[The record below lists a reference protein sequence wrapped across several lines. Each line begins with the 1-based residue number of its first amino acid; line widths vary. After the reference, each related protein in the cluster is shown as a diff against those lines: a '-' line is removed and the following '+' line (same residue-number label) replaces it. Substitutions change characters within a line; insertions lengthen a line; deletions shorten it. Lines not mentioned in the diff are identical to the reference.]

1 MILQSEE
8 RRVLAWQTGI
18 SGLQTCEHNIL
29 QGSFN
34 SVNND
39 YETTTDATK
48 LFLLEC
54 LSLRSLEVWF
64 SS

>member
-18 SGLQTCEHNIL
+18 CSLQTCEHNIL
-29 QGSFN
+29 QGSLN